1 MLPKYAEAV
10 NELRKRQQAS
20 RLRVGVANPINTS
33 GVLELALQRADRRER
48 NAVHR
53 EGFIVDGPFRY
64 PEHTERLRWA
74 RTRDIIK
81 RVSPGQD
88 EDPNYLEMIARQAAS
103 VEMIL
108 RHEHEAEANG
118 PVSAICD
125 HILLGTIPTFEA
137 SAYESRYGDFYY
149 VLISSGLIEFA
160 YQLAKSV
167 VLSWKPMPR
176 TSGTRVSF
184 SPNLEDVDEVL
195 ASYSYP
201 LELFKQT
208 LASYMFHGRPR
219 VESNSPPP
227 SHYHPPLSILVNSS
241 ERFVIAHEYG
251 HALHEAR
258 DMVYPEMGPTNEEFS
273 SDFFA
278 FYMLEK
284 SGLVL
289 DGWSQ
294 NFSLQGGFFVLGVMN
309 VIKDAL
315 DLIGFG
321 EPDINERFSG
331 HPPPSDRIALWK
343 QFYLDR
349 VSNQD
354 DSLSI
359 RIALFPCQT
368 LNKLWARI
376 RERCSEEWPG
386 SQALHPI
393 WHRA

>member
-1 MLPKYAEAV
+1 MLPEYAEAV
-10 NELRKRQQAS
+10 NELRKRQEAS

-74 RTRDIIK
+74 RTRDIIM

-118 PVSAICD
+118 SVSAICD
-125 HILLGTIPTFEA
+125 HILLGTIPAFEA
-137 SAYESRYGDFYY
+137 SAYESRYGGSFY

-160 YQLAKSV
+160 YQLAKAV
-167 VLSWKPMPR
+167 VLSWKPIPR
-176 TSGTRVSF
+176 ANGPPVSF
-184 SPNLEDVDEVL
+184 SPNLEDIDEVL
-195 ASYSYP
+195 SRYSYP
-201 LELFKQT
+201 LELFKRT
-208 LASYMFHGRPR
+208 LTSYLFDGRPR
-219 VESNSPPP
+219 IERHSSPP
-227 SHYHPPLSILVNSS
+227 SHYHPPLSILVNTS

-258 DMVYPEMGPTNEEFS
+258 DVVYPEMGPTNEEFS
-273 SDFFA
+273 SDIFA
-278 FYMLEK
+278 FYMLAQ

-289 DGWSQ
+289 DKLPP
-294 NFSLQGGFFVLGVMN
+294 NFSLQGGFFVLTVMN
-309 VIKDAL
+309 IIKDAL
-315 DLIGFG
+315 DLVRFG
-321 EPDINERFSG
+321 EVHANERFSS
-331 HPPPSDRIALWK
+331 HPPPSNRIALWK
-343 QFYLDR
+343 QLYLDQ
-349 VSNQD
+349 VSSQD

-359 RIALFPCQT
+359 RIALFPCRT
-368 LNKLWARI
+368 LESLWVRI
-376 RERCSEEWPG
+376 REQCFEEWPS

-393 WHRA
+393 WDGA